1 MKITKIKITDPTI
14 DQKTYIF
21 QNTKL
26 PITFY
31 GEEFKNNTKS

>member
-1 MKITKIKITDPTI
+1 MKVTKIKVKTPKIV
-14 DQKTYIF
+14 QKTYIF

-26 PITFY
+26 PITLY